1 MCIRDSAQLA
11 HKWDQRW
18 DAYAENQA
26 TANSHSDAAS
36 VLDAS
41 AKPSMTHEEM
51 KAIEGGILLLSAA
64 DVSSLQAKLESVEF
78 TGTSFDEDP
87 RGLRLSSALNAAS
100 SEYDSSEAFRMCVVA
115 TSWAEYHKRIALAT
129 KAMSDPEKWG
139 FLQAQGILLTKD
151 PALHPKAKVAHMY
164 PGQGSQYVGMT
175 YDLHQRYSAVQK
187 VWSQADETM
196 TEVLDGESLSSFVLR
211 ANLSKEERIEA
222 EHKLK
227 QTEYTQPAMLT
238 ADLAIERA
246 LNDHGQKPDMVA
258 GHSLGEYAALM
269 SAGILDMDGA
279 LRASAARGT
288 EMGSVVIDDKGL
300 MASVMAPYEE
310 VASVLE
316 SIEGYVIAA
325 NKNSPKMTVVA
336 GETEPVKQ
344 AMDLF
349 EEKGF
354 QCVPLAT
361 SHAFH
366 SRIVAPANE
375 PLRRFLEGLD
385 IRWPTIPITANVDG
399 AFYPMEGEDSKA
411 GILSKLA
418 PQMASAV
425 EWTTQIQTMYSAGAR
440 VFIEVG
446 PKRALTMFA
455 VQILEDEPHLPI
467 MSNHPKQGGIATFL
481 SALGTLALAGRQ
493 PQWPSNQSPVL
504 TEAFRAGPI
513 EAYQA
518 APDSLST
525 AELDDLRTRSRPLPT
540 QGGSPVAVQ
549 HTTVQSKTV
558 KSTDP
563 ERAAAKAKDGYIGDR
578 LAAVCGYP
586 ASFCHGMVNL
596 RLGLGMTDSQV
607 SKVIQTIQSEAKTD
621 SSIDVSAIDTAA
633 DLSRMVTAIPSGWA
647 PQSSLIQTTSSQPQ
661 TVHQTATSSHV
672 ERRRSD
678 PYVVTGVSLGPVSYT
693 HLTLPTKA

>member
-1 MCIRDSAQLA
+1 MEGYEPEYHAQLA
-11 HKWDQRW
+11 HNWDQRW
-18 DAYAENQA
+18 DAYAENQV

-51 KAIEGGILLLSAA
+51 KAIEGGILLLSAS

-78 TGTSFDEDP
+78 TGASFDEDP

-385 IRWPTIPITANVDG
+385 IR
-399 AFYPMEGEDSKA
+399 S
-411 GILSKLA
+411 
-418 PQMASAV
+418 
-425 EWTTQIQTMYSAGAR
+425 
-440 VFIEVG
+440 
-446 PKRALTMFA
+446 
-455 VQILEDEPHLPI
+455 
-467 MSNHPKQGGIATFL
+467 
-481 SALGTLALAGRQ
+481 
-493 PQWPSNQSPVL
+493 
-504 TEAFRAGPI
+504 
-513 EAYQA
+513 
-518 APDSLST
+518 
-525 AELDDLRTRSRPLPT
+525 
-540 QGGSPVAVQ
+540 
-549 HTTVQSKTV
+549 
-558 KSTDP
+558 
-563 ERAAAKAKDGYIGDR
+563 
-578 LAAVCGYP
+578 
-586 ASFCHGMVNL
+586 
-596 RLGLGMTDSQV
+596 
-607 SKVIQTIQSEAKTD
+607 
-621 SSIDVSAIDTAA
+621 
-633 DLSRMVTAIPSGWA
+633 
-647 PQSSLIQTTSSQPQ
+647 
-661 TVHQTATSSHV
+661 
-672 ERRRSD
+672 
-678 PYVVTGVSLGPVSYT
+678 VSYT
-693 HLTLPTKA
+693 HLTLPTILLV